1 MDAVRVGRTH
11 MSDPLG
17 KVRPLTA
24 RMTPTRPCAAAGSVS
39 GVWTAGPMIGLAVGG

>member
-24 RMTPTRPCAAAGSVS
+24 RMTPTRPSAAGRVS